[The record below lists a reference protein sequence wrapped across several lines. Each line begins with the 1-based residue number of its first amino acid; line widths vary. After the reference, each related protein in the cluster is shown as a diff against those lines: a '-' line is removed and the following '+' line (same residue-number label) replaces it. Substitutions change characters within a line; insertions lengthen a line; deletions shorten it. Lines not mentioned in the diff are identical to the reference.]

1 MYGWYIV
8 YDNVSDKTDCWSF
21 VLICTRDLGSCLTNI
36 RVLWM
41 ARCATSDVDSIAS
54 LTNLC
59 ELYLAYND
67 IVDISP
73 CSLLEHIQ
81 ILDLEG
87 FAYCILLLETFL
99 AVRWNFCAELCHA
112 RIVLIKF
119 SSISSNSV
127 TCCIVNSFFRQVCV
141 WHLPDHRL
149 CWCSVY
155 CYAIINV
162 NKISL

>member
-1 MYGWYIV
+1 
-8 YDNVSDKTDCWSF
+8 
-21 VLICTRDLGSCLTNI
+21 
-36 RVLWM
+36 M

-54 LTNLC
+54 LSNLC

-99 AVRWNFCAELCHA
+99 AVR
-112 RIVLIKF
+112 
-119 SSISSNSV
+119 
-127 TCCIVNSFFRQVCV
+127 
-141 WHLPDHRL
+141 
-149 CWCSVY
+149 
-155 CYAIINV
+155 
-162 NKISL
+162 